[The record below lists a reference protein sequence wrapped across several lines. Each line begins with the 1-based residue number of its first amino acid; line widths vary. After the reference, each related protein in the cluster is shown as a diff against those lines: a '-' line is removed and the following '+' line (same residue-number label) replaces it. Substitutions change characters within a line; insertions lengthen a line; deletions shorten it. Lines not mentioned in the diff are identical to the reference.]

1 MDLQKLRPTKSQWAQ
16 PRLTTEE
23 ARKRVAQRP
32 ITVSASKA
40 LSEPP
45 KGKGGELW
53 QKFYTDAVARKHPD
67 PEKLADTLLRS
78 REHAQEMEA
87 RRHKVI
93 VTTEKPK
100 AQETVAVA
108 TKKAQR
114 VVPCDAQRCKAM
126 TLEGRRCGFK
136 ATCGDFCK
144 KHAVEKI

>member
-67 PEKLADTLLRS
+67 PEKLADTLGLTERLRS
-78 REHAQEMEA
+78 IPIVEPDASHA
-87 RRHKVI
+87 I
-93 VTTEKPK
+93 GL
-100 AQETVAVA
+100 
-108 TKKAQR
+108 
-114 VVPCDAQRCKAM
+114 VVPDHDPMPPLLAALVAEAKLLANK
-126 TLEGRRCGFK
+126 LK
-136 ATCGDFCK
+136 S
-144 KHAVEKI
+144 